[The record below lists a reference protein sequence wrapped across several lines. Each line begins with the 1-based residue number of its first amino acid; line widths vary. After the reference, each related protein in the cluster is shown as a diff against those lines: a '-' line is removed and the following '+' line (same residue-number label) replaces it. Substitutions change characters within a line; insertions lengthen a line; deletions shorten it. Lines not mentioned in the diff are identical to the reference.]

1 MNKKEVMS
9 FVKSLGSNL
18 IKNSAIENGFSHS
31 EKVLEINKN
40 KHSNNKSI
48 PKRVWIYWDS
58 VEMSRFIKAIIDNNK
73 KRNPEYDFIVLNSE
87 NLFDYIPR
95 VNFHSDLLPAHKA
108 DYIRLVLLNL
118 YGGIWLDATTVLVSD
133 LKWIHKHENYSYDLV
148 GYYRSQSTVNY
159 DYPIVETWFLAAPQD
174 NEFIKLWLKLFEPI
188 IEHGSKRFFDHLKSR
203 TDYKV
208 LTQQLSNP
216 SYLMLNITEQIAS
229 RTLKNVN
236 MYLKRC
242 EDSAFYI
249 QENCGWD
256 FNKINY
262 VLCRQNIPLEDFPI
276 LKLTYKDRELIKYYA
291 RWNLISDNSIIG
303 QLRQY

>member
-31 EKVLEINKN
+31 EKVLEIKKN
-40 KHSNNKSI
+40 KYSNNKSI

-118 YGGIWLDATTVLVSD
+118 YGGIWLDATTVLV
-133 LKWIHKHENYSYDLV
+133 
-148 GYYRSQSTVNY
+148 
-159 DYPIVETWFLAAPQD
+159 
-174 NEFIKLWLKLFEPI
+174 
-188 IEHGSKRFFDHLKSR
+188 
-203 TDYKV
+203 
-208 LTQQLSNP
+208 
-216 SYLMLNITEQIAS
+216 QI
-229 RTLKNVN
+229 
-236 MYLKRC
+236 
-242 EDSAFYI
+242 
-249 QENCGWD
+249 
-256 FNKINY
+256 
-262 VLCRQNIPLEDFPI
+262 
-276 LKLTYKDRELIKYYA
+276 
-291 RWNLISDNSIIG
+291 
-303 QLRQY
+303 

>member
-1 MNKKEVMS
+1 
-9 FVKSLGSNL
+9 
-18 IKNSAIENGFSHS
+18 
-31 EKVLEINKN
+31 
-40 KHSNNKSI
+40 
-48 PKRVWIYWDS
+48 
-58 VEMSRFIKAIIDNNK
+58 
-73 KRNPEYDFIVLNSE
+73 
-87 NLFDYIPR
+87 
-95 VNFHSDLLPAHKA
+95 
-108 DYIRLVLLNL
+108 
-118 YGGIWLDATTVLVSD
+118 
-133 LKWIHKHENYSYDLV
+133 
-148 GYYRSQSTVNY
+148 
-159 DYPIVETWFLAAPQD
+159 
-174 NEFIKLWLKLFEPI
+174 
-188 IEHGSKRFFDHLKSR
+188 
-203 TDYKV
+203 
-208 LTQQLSNP
+208 
-216 SYLMLNITEQIAS
+216 LMLNITEQIAS